1 MRCGLTD
8 PDKSVSGVRFKKR
21 GEFMENS
28 VFIGTAWALL
38 PPIIAIVLAFI
49 TKEVYS
55 SLFIGIISGALLYSQ
70 FNPWISFTSIFTI
83 MTENIDLNI
92 LIFLVMLGMIV
103 ILMQK
108 SGGSAAYGR
117 WASEKIKNKKMAL
130 LATTFLGILIFVDD
144 YFNCLTVGSVMRP
157 VTDKYKVSRA
167 KLAYIIDATAAPVC
181 IIAPISSWAA
191 AVNSYVPEDAGI
203 NGLQLFISTI
213 PFNLYALLTLFM
225 VIYTSSRGIDFGAMK
240 VHEDNAEKGDLFT
253 DHKED
258 FQSAEEVKE
267 NPKGTVLDLVIPTIM
282 LIVAAVGAMMYTG
295 FSEGAANI
303 QEAFANCDAE
313 ISLIFATF
321 ITVLF
326 LFFFYVPR
334 KVVPFTDF
342 MESFVKGFQ
351 LMIPAIAILTFAWT
365 LKGITQ
371 ALGIRDFVYNAVGN
385 ASYGLNLVP
394 VIMFVIAIFIAFSTG
409 TSWGTFA
416 ILVPIVTSIFGA
428 DSLQMMIISV
438 SAVLAG
444 AVCGDHISPISD
456 TTIMSS
462 AGAQCYHMN
471 HVSTQMQYAAV
482 TCIACAVGYVVAGFT
497 QNWVI
502 SLLLGVVLTVG
513 ILETLKKKNPGKE
526 H

>member
-1 MRCGLTD
+1 
-8 PDKSVSGVRFKKR
+8 
-21 GEFMENS
+21 MENS
-28 VFIGTAWALL
+28 VFIGTAWSLL
-38 PPIIAIVLAFI
+38 PPVIAIVLAFI

-55 SLFIGIISGALLYSQ
+55 ALFVGIISGALLYGQ
-70 FNPWISFTSIFTI
+70 FNPWISFESIFTV

-108 SGGSAAYGR
+108 SGGSAAYAR
-117 WASEKIKNKKMAL
+117 WAATKIKNRKMAL
-130 LATTFLGILIFVDD
+130 LATTFLGMVIFVDD

-167 KLAYIIDATAAPVC
+167 KLAYIIDSTAAPVC

-213 PFNLYALLTLFM
+213 PYNLYALLTLLM
-225 VIYTSSRGIDFGAMK
+225 VIYTSARAIDFGTMK
-240 VHEDNAEKGDLFT
+240 IHEDNAINNNDLFT
-253 DHKED
+253 DHQDES
-258 FQSAEEVKE
+258 QPVEEIKE
-267 NPKGTVLDLVIPTIM
+267 NPNGRVYDLLVPTLM
-282 LIVAAVGAMMYTG
+282 LIVSAVCAMMYTG
-295 FSEGAANI
+295 FSSGATNI
-303 QEAFANCDAE
+303 QEAFADCDSE

-326 LFFFYVPR
+326 LFFFYIPR
-334 KVVPFTDF
+334 KIVSFTEF
-342 MESFVKGFQ
+342 MQSFVQGFQ

-365 LKGITQ
+365 LKGMTQ
-371 ALGIRDFVYNAVGN
+371 ALGIGDYVSGVVGN
-385 ASYGLNLVP
+385 ASYGLNFVP

-428 DSLQMMIISV
+428 ESLQMMIISV

-444 AVCGDHISPISD
+444 SVCGDHISPISD

-471 HVSTQMQYAAV
+471 HVSTQMQYAVIPFICCMA
-482 TCIACAVGYVVAGFT
+482 GYIVSGFT
-497 QNWVI
+497 RNWVI
-502 SLLLGVVLTVG
+502 SLVAGAIIMVVS
-513 ILETLKKKNPGKE
+513 LELMKRRGNTTA
-526 H
+526 

>member
-1 MRCGLTD
+1 
-8 PDKSVSGVRFKKR
+8 
-21 GEFMENS
+21 MENS
-28 VFIGTAWALL
+28 VFIGTAWSLL
-38 PPIIAIVLAFI
+38 PPVIAIVLAFI

-55 SLFIGIISGALLYSQ
+55 SLLIGIISGALLYGQ
-70 FNPWISFTSIFTI
+70 FNPWISFESIFTV

-103 ILMQK
+103 ILLQK

-117 WASEKIKNKKMAL
+117 WAGTKIKSKRSAL
-130 LATTFLGILIFVDD
+130 LATTFLGVLIFVDD

-157 VTDKYKVSRA
+157 VTDKYRVSRA

-225 VIYTSSRGIDFGAMK
+225 VVYISVRGIDFGLMK
-240 VHEDNAEKGDLFT
+240 TYEDNAVNNGDLFT
-253 DHKED
+253 DHKD
-258 FQSAEEVKE
+258 SVKPAEEVKE
-267 NPKGTVLDLVIPTIM
+267 NPNGRVYDLVIPMIL
-282 LIVAAVGAMMYTG
+282 LIVSAVGAMMYTG
-295 FSEGAANI
+295 FSSGAGNI
-303 QEAFANCDAE
+303 QQAFADCDAE

-321 ITVLF
+321 ITILF
-326 LFFFYVPR
+326 LFIFYVPR
-334 KVVPFTDF
+334 KVVSFSEF
-342 MESFVKGFQ
+342 MSSFITGFQ

-365 LKGITQ
+365 LKGMTQ
-371 ALGIRDFVYNAVGN
+371 ALGINDFVYNTVGN
-385 ASYGLNLVP
+385 ASYGLNFVP
-394 VIMFVIAIFIAFSTG
+394 VIMFIIAIFIAFSTG

-428 DSLQMMIISV
+428 DALDMMIISV

-462 AGAQCYHMN
+462 AGAQCFHMN
-471 HVSTQMQYAAV
+471 HVSTQMQYAIV
-482 TCIACAVGYVVAGFT
+482 PFICCAVGYIISGFT
-497 QNWVI
+497 HNWII
-502 SLLLGVVLTVG
+502 SLAVG
-513 ILETLKKKNPGKE
+513 MLIMIVTLEILRSRASKQ
-526 H
+526 

>member
-1 MRCGLTD
+1 
-8 PDKSVSGVRFKKR
+8 
-21 GEFMENS
+21 MENS
-28 VFIGTAWALL
+28 VFIGTAWSLL
-38 PPIIAIVLAFI
+38 PPVIAIVLAFI

-55 SLFIGIISGALLYSQ
+55 SLFVGIIAGALLYGQ
-70 FNPWISFTSIFTI
+70 FNPWISFESIFTV

-117 WASEKIKNKKMAL
+117 WAGEKIKNKKMAL

-157 VTDKYKVSRA
+157 VTDKYRVSRA

-191 AVNSYVPEDAGI
+191 AVNSYVPENAGI

-213 PFNLYALLTLFM
+213 PFNFYALLTLFM
-225 VIYTSSRGIDFGAMK
+225 VIYTSARNIDFGSMR
-240 VHEDNAEKGDLFT
+240 VHEENAVKSGDLFT

-258 FQSAEEVKE
+258 FQSAEEIRE
-267 NPKGTVLDLVIPTIM
+267 NPDGKVYDLILPTVM
-282 LIVAAVGAMMYTG
+282 LIVSAVGAMMYTG
-295 FSEGAANI
+295 FSSGAANI
-303 QEAFANCDAE
+303 QEAFADCDAE

-326 LFFFYVPR
+326 LFFLYVPR
-334 KVVPFTDF
+334 KIVTFNDF
-342 MESFVKGFQ
+342 MASFVKGFQ
-351 LMIPAIAILTFAWT
+351 LMIPAVAILTFAWT
-365 LKGITQ
+365 LKGMTQ
-371 ALGIRDFVYNAVGN
+371 ALGIGDFVSNTVGS
-385 ASYGLNLVP
+385 ASFGLNFVP
-394 VIMFVIAIFIAFSTG
+394 VVMFIIAIFIAFSTG

-428 DSLQMMIISV
+428 ESLNMMIISV

-471 HVSTQMQYAAV
+471 HVSTQMEYANV
-482 TCIACAVGYVVAGFT
+482 PFICCIVGYVIAGFS

-502 SLLLGVVLTVG
+502 SLVVGAVLMVVSLELLKRSGV
-513 ILETLKKKNPGKE
+513 
-526 H
+526 

>member
-1 MRCGLTD
+1 
-8 PDKSVSGVRFKKR
+8 
-21 GEFMENS
+21 MENS
-28 VFIGTAWALL
+28 VFIGTAWSLL
-38 PPIIAIVLAFI
+38 PPVIAIVLAFI

-55 SLFIGIISGALLYSQ
+55 SLFIGIISGALLYGQ
-70 FNPWISFTSIFTI
+70 FNPWISFESIFTV
-83 MTENIDLNI
+83 MCENIDLNI

-103 ILMQK
+103 ILLQK
-108 SGGSAAYGR
+108 SGGSAAYGK
-117 WASEKIKNKKMAL
+117 WAGTKIKSKGAAL

-225 VIYTSSRGIDFGAMK
+225 VIYTSARGIDFGLMK
-240 VHEDNAEKGDLFT
+240 IHEDNAAKGDLFT
-253 DHKED
+253 DHKDEI
-258 FQSAEEVKE
+258 QSSEEVKE
-267 NPKGTVLDLVIPTIM
+267 NKNGRVYDLVLPMIL
-282 LIVAAVGAMMYTG
+282 LIVSAVGAMMYTG
-295 FSEGAANI
+295 FSSGAGNI
-303 QEAFANCDAE
+303 QQAFAECDAE

-321 ITVLF
+321 ITIVF
-326 LFFFYVPR
+326 LFIFYLPR
-334 KVVPFTDF
+334 KIVSFNEF
-342 MESFVKGFQ
+342 MSSFVAGFK
-351 LMIPAIAILTFAWT
+351 LMIPAISILTFAWT
-365 LKGITQ
+365 LKGMTQ
-371 ALGIRDFVYNAVGN
+371 ALGIRDYVYNTVGS
-385 ASYGLNLVP
+385 ASYGLNFVP
-394 VIMFVIAIFIAFSTG
+394 AVMFMIAILIAFSTG

-428 DSLQMMIISV
+428 DALNMMIISV

-482 TCIACAVGYVVAGFT
+482 PFICCVIGYIISGFT
-497 QNWVI
+497 ENWII
-502 SLLLGVVLTVG
+502 SLAAGAVIMVAALE
-513 ILETLKKKNPGKE
+513 ILRSRASK
-526 H
+526 

>member
-1 MRCGLTD
+1 
-8 PDKSVSGVRFKKR
+8 
-21 GEFMENS
+21 MENS
-28 VFIGTAWALL
+28 VFIGTAWSLL

-55 SLFIGIISGALLYSQ
+55 SLFIGIISGALLYCQ
-70 FNPWISFTSIFTI
+70 FSPWDSFASIFTI

-103 ILMQK
+103 ILMQR

-117 WASEKIKNKKMAL
+117 WAGTKIKNKKMAL

-213 PFNLYALLTLFM
+213 PFNLYALITLFM
-225 VIYTSSRGIDFGAMK
+225 VIYTSARGIDFGAMK
-240 VHEDNAEKGDLFT
+240 VHEDNAVKNGDLFT
-253 DHKED
+253 DHKDD
-258 FQSAEEVKE
+258 FQSSEEVKE
-267 NPKGTVLDLVIPTIM
+267 NPNGRVMDLVLPTIM

-295 FSEGAANI
+295 FSEGATNI

-326 LFFFYVPR
+326 LFFFYIPR
-334 KVVPFTDF
+334 KVVTFSEF
-342 MESFVKGFQ
+342 MESFVHGFQ

-365 LKGITQ
+365 LKGVTQ
-371 ALGIRDFVYNAVGN
+371 ALGISDFVNEAVGG

-394 VIMFVIAIFIAFSTG
+394 VIMFLIAIFIAFSTG

-428 DSLQMMIISV
+428 ESLQMMIISV

-444 AVCGDHISPISD
+444 AVCGDHVSPISD

-471 HVSTQMQYAAV
+471 HVGTQMQYAIV
-482 TCIACAVGYVVAGFT
+482 PLVACSVGYVIAGFT
-497 QNWVI
+497 ANAVI
-502 SLLLGVVLTVG
+502 SLVVGLALTVG
-513 ILETLKKKNPGKE
+513 ILEVLNKRA
-526 H
+526 

>member
-1 MRCGLTD
+1 
-8 PDKSVSGVRFKKR
+8 
-21 GEFMENS
+21 MENS
-28 VFIGTAWALL
+28 VFIGTAWSLL
-38 PPIIAIVLAFI
+38 PPVIAIVLAFI

-55 SLFIGIISGALLYSQ
+55 SLFIGIISGALLYGQ
-70 FNPWISFTSIFTI
+70 FNPWISFESIFTV
-83 MTENIDLNI
+83 MCENIDLNI

-103 ILMQK
+103 ILLQK
-108 SGGSAAYGR
+108 SGGSAAYGK
-117 WASEKIKNKKMAL
+117 WAGTTIKSKGAAL

-225 VIYTSSRGIDFGAMK
+225 VIYTSARGIDFGLMK
-240 VHEDNAEKGDLFT
+240 IHEDNAAKGDLFT
-253 DHKED
+253 DHKDEI
-258 FQSAEEVKE
+258 QSSEEVKD
-267 NPKGTVLDLVIPTIM
+267 NKNGRVYDLVLPMIL
-282 LIVAAVGAMMYTG
+282 LIVSAVGAMMYTG
-295 FSEGAANI
+295 FSSGAGNI
-303 QEAFANCDAE
+303 QQAFAECDAE

-321 ITVLF
+321 ITIVF
-326 LFFFYVPR
+326 LFIFYLPR
-334 KVVPFTDF
+334 KIVSFNEF
-342 MESFVKGFQ
+342 MSSFVAGFK
-351 LMIPAIAILTFAWT
+351 LMIPAISILTFAWT
-365 LKGITQ
+365 LKGMTQ
-371 ALGIRDFVYNAVGN
+371 ALGIRDYVYNTVGS
-385 ASYGLNLVP
+385 ASYGLNFVP
-394 VIMFVIAIFIAFSTG
+394 AVMFMIAILIAFSTG

-428 DSLQMMIISV
+428 DALNMMIISV

-482 TCIACAVGYVVAGFT
+482 PFICCVIGYIISGFT
-497 QNWVI
+497 ENWII
-502 SLLLGVVLTVG
+502 SLAAGAVIMVAALE
-513 ILETLKKKNPGKE
+513 ILRSRASK
-526 H
+526 

>member
-1 MRCGLTD
+1 
-8 PDKSVSGVRFKKR
+8 
-21 GEFMENS
+21 MENS
-28 VFIGTAWALL
+28 VFIGTAWSLL
-38 PPIIAIVLAFI
+38 PPIIAIVLAFV

-55 SLFIGIISGALLYSQ
+55 SLFVGIISGALLYSQ
-70 FNPWISFTSIFTI
+70 FNPWISFTSIFTV

-117 WASEKIKNKKMAL
+117 FAASKIKNKKTAL

-225 VIYTSSRGIDFGAMK
+225 VIYTSARGIDFGTMK
-240 VHEDNAEKGDLFT
+240 IHEDNAEKNGDLFT
-253 DHKED
+253 DHKDD
-258 FQSAEEVKE
+258 FQSADAVKE
-267 NPKGTVLDLVIPTIM
+267 NPNGTVMDLILPTVM
-282 LIVAAVGAMMYTG
+282 LIISAVGAMMFTG

-303 QEAFANCDAE
+303 QEAFANCDSE

-321 ITVLF
+321 ITVIF

-334 KVVPFTDF
+334 KVVSFTEF
-342 MESFVKGFQ
+342 MDSFVKGFQ

-371 ALGIRDFVYNAVGN
+371 ALGIRDFVYNTVGS

-394 VIMFVIAIFIAFSTG
+394 VIMFVIALFIAFSTG

-444 AVCGDHISPISD
+444 AVCGDHVSPISD

-471 HVSTQMQYAAV
+471 HVSTQMQYAFV
-482 TCIACAVGYVVAGFT
+482 TFAACAVGYIVAGFT
-497 QNWVI
+497 HNWVI
-502 SLLLGVVLTVG
+502 SLLVGLLIVVG
-513 ILETLKKKNPGKE
+513 ILEVLKKRAKS
-526 H
+526 

>member
-1 MRCGLTD
+1 
-8 PDKSVSGVRFKKR
+8 
-21 GEFMENS
+21 MENS
-28 VFIGTAWALL
+28 VFIGTAWSLL

-55 SLFIGIISGALLYSQ
+55 SLFIGIISGALLYGQ
-70 FNPWISFTSIFTI
+70 FNPWISFEAIFTV
-83 MTENIDLNI
+83 MKDNIDLNI

-103 ILMQK
+103 ILMQR

-117 WASEKIKNKKMAL
+117 WASTKIKNKKMAL

-225 VIYTSSRGIDFGAMK
+225 VIYISARGIDFASMK
-240 VHEDNAEKGDLFT
+240 IHETNAETKGDLFT
-253 DHKED
+253 DHKDD
-258 FQSAEEVKE
+258 FESSDEIND
-267 NPKGTVLDLVIPTIM
+267 NPNGKVFDLILPTIM
-282 LIVAAVGAMMYTG
+282 LIASAVGAMIYTG
-295 FSEGAANI
+295 SMEGATNI
-303 QEAFANCDAE
+303 QEAFANCDSE

-326 LFFFYVPR
+326 LFILYIPR
-334 KVVPFTDF
+334 KVVTFREF
-342 MESFVKGFQ
+342 MDSFVKGFQ

-365 LKGITQ
+365 LKGISQ
-371 ALGIRDFVYNAVGN
+371 ALGIGDFVNSVVGHG
-385 ASYGLNLVP
+385 SYGMNFVP
-394 VIMFVIAIFIAFSTG
+394 VIMFIIAIFIAFSTG

-428 DSLQMMIISV
+428 GSLQMMIISV

-444 AVCGDHISPISD
+444 SVCGDHISPISD

-471 HVSTQMQYAAV
+471 HVSTQMQYAIV
-482 TCIACAVGYVVAGFT
+482 PFISCIVGYILAGMT

-502 SLLLGVVLTVG
+502 SLSVGLLVTIV
-513 ILETLKKKNPGKE
+513 ILEVLGKKNA
-526 H
+526 